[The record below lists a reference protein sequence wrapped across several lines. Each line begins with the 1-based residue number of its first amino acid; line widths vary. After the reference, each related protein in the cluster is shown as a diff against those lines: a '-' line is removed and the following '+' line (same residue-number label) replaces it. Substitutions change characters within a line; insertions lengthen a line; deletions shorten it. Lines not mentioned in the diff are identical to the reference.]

1 MEAYGSCKIQVIHST
16 SKEIYLDILI
26 EDRLAQLRKSIAKEN
41 IDGFLVLVAENR
53 RYLSGFTGEDTQ
65 FDESAGALIISDAN
79 LILATDSRYELQ
91 AKNEA
96 SLYEVTTYKESLAKK
111 LPQILDGMQIKTL
124 GFESNRISYR
134 QYNDISK
141 EFKKIDSPVELKPT
155 ENLVENLR
163 IIKTDPEIDVI
174 KTSLSIAESAFTDCL
189 QIIQPGITEK
199 ENAWEMEKRM
209 RESGADGLS
218 FPVIVAAGSNSALP
232 HAIPGSRKIKA
243 GEPLLFDWGV
253 KFNGYCSDISRTVVI
268 GKPDK
273 TFEKVF
279 QTVFDAQR
287 MAIDAVKP
295 GISSKAVDKIARN
308 YISAKGFE
316 GKFGHGLGHGTGLAI
331 HEAPRL
337 SPIKDIP
344 LQIGMVSTIEPG
356 IYLPGWGGVRLEN
369 MIVVRKDGAEV
380 LNRLDV
386 ANYQLE
392 V

>member
-1 MEAYGSCKIQVIHST
+1 MV
-16 SKEIYLDILI
+16 ILI
-26 EDRLAQLRKSIAKEN
+26 ENRLAQLRKSIAKEN
-41 IDGFLVLVAENR
+41 IDGLLVLVAENR
-53 RYLSGFTGEDTQ
+53 HYLSGFTGEDTQ

-79 LILATDSRYELQ
+79 LTLATDSRYELQ

-111 LPQILDGMQIKTL
+111 IPQILDGMQIKTL
-124 GFESNRISYR
+124 GFESNRISYK
-134 QYNDISK
+134 QYNDISR
-141 EFKKIDSPVELKPT
+141 ELKKIDSPVKLKPT

-163 IIKTDPEIDVI
+163 IIKTDPEIDAI
-174 KTSLSIAESAFTDCL
+174 KASLSIAESAFTDCL
-189 QIIQPGITEK
+189 QIIRPGITER
-199 ENAWEMEKRM
+199 ENAWEMEKRL
-209 RESGADGLS
+209 REAGADSLS
-218 FPVIVAAGSNSALP
+218 FPIIVAAGSNSALP

-253 KFNGYCSDISRTVVI
+253 KFKGYCSDISRTVVI

-295 GISSKAVDKIARN
+295 GISSKAVDEIARN
-308 YISAKGFE
+308 YINARGFE

-380 LNRLDV
+380 LNGLDV

-392 V
+392 I